1 MATKIGFALAKLA
14 EQDANEKIV
23 TGNALKG
30 IYTLT
35 PTNSDG
41 VISAAITGKAATY
54 APYYGGDQRTGTS
67 GRGVGSLQV
76 VLSVNDFAP
85 EILNYLTGM
94 VQDETT
100 GAWRAGSTTRS
111 KDVSLELVTHDKNGL
126 GIYYGFYKGILVPGD
141 TTLNSNQDTEQRTT
155 DSVTMQC
162 QGRLS
167 DGQYY
172 NEGYASDEKFKLD
185 AFETDLFPVGTA
197 AAPKS

>member
-23 TGNALKG
+23 TSNALNG

-41 VISAAITGKAATY
+41 VISAAITGESATY
-54 APYYGGDQRTGTS
+54 SPYYGGDQQTGTS

-76 VLSVNDFAP
+76 VLSVNNFAP

-141 TTLNSNQDTEQRTT
+141 TTLNSNKDTEQRTT
-155 DSVTMQC
+155 DSITMQC

-172 NEGYASDEKFKLD
+172 SEGYASDDKFELD
-185 AFETDLFPVGTA
+185 AFEADLFPVGTVTT
-197 AAPKS
+197 PKS

>member
-1 MATKIGFALAKLA
+1 MATKIGFALAKFA
-14 EQDANEKIV
+14 ELDTNEKIV
-23 TGNALKG
+23 KSNSLNG

-41 VISAAITGKAATY
+41 VISAAITGEAATY
-54 APYYGGDQRTGTS
+54 SAYYGGDQRTGTS

-94 VQDETT
+94 VQDTNT
-100 GAWRAGSTTRS
+100 GAWEAGSTTRP
-111 KDVSLELVTHDKNGL
+111 KDVALELVTHDKNGL

-141 TTLNSNQDTEQRTT
+141 PTLNSNQDTEQRTT
-155 DSVTMQC
+155 DSVTVQC

-172 NEGYASDEKFKLD
+172 TEGYASDTKFELD
-185 AFETDLFPVGTA
+185 AFESDVFPTA
-197 AAPKS
+197 VAPTSEG

>member
-23 TGNALKG
+23 TSNALNG

-41 VISAAITGKAATY
+41 VISAAITGEAATY
-54 APYYGGDQRTGTS
+54 SAYYGGDQRTGTS

-94 VQDETT
+94 GFKTKPLALGVQAQQHVQKTYHLNWLLTIKMDWEFTT
-100 GAWRAGSTTRS
+100 
-111 KDVSLELVTHDKNGL
+111 VSIK
-126 GIYYGFYKGILVPGD
+126 
-141 TTLNSNQDTEQRTT
+141 
-155 DSVTMQC
+155 
-162 QGRLS
+162 
-167 DGQYY
+167 
-172 NEGYASDEKFKLD
+172 
-185 AFETDLFPVGTA
+185 AF
-197 AAPKS
+197 

>member
-1 MATKIGFALAKLA
+1 MATKIGFSIAKIA
-14 EQDANEKIV
+14 ELDNSEKIV
-23 TGNALKG
+23 TSNVLNG

-54 APYYGGDQRTGTS
+54 TPYYGGDQRTGTS
-67 GRGVGSLQV
+67 GRGVGSLQN

-94 VQDETT
+94 VQDGKT
-100 GAWRAGSTTRS
+100 GAWKAGSTTVP
-111 KDVSLELVTHDKNGL
+111 KAIAMELVTHDKKGL
-126 GIYYGFYKGILVPGD
+126 GIYYGLYHGILVPGD

-172 NEGYASDEKFKLD
+172 TEGYASDTKFTLD
-185 AFETDLFPVGTA
+185 AFETDVFPTA
-197 AAPKS
+197 VSNS